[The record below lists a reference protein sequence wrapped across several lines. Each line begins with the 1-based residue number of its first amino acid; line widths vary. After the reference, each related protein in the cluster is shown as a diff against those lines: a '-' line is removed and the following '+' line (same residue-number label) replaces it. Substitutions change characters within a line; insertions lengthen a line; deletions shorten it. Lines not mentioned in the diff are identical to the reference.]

1 MNWPEYEAG
10 LSRRGDLTFWL
21 DEAALA
27 GWQAP
32 RRTTP
37 GGQPLYSDLAIEL
50 VFSIRPLTTILL
62 A

>member
-1 MNWPEYEAG
+1 MPFKYNAARPHRMPKQRHRVPNWPSYEGG
-10 LSRRGDLTFWL
+10 LRLHGDLTFWL

-37 GGQPLYSDLAIEL
+37 GG
-50 VFSIRPLTTILL
+50 
-62 A
+62 